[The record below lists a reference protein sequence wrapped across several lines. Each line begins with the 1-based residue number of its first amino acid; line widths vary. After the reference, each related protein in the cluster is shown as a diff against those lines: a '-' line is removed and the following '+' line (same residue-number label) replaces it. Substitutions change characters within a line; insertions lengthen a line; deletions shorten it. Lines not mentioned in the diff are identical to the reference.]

1 MAANTP
7 PKPHTEGMEW
17 TNTKTGIKY
26 QFSGGGWR
34 AVSSE
39 ASEEV
44 AEAINNIDLQ
54 KVLDNGN
61 VADKALAIQTDNG
74 VSVLEDQALR
84 ITHKNNPYIRLVD
97 EADFDSMELSLQSD
111 HAHIDLSSSDDE
123 LHFKFAGTEKI
134 TFTNTEAKFQEQV
147 IIHTPSNVEQPFI
160 IKGTSFT
167 GTANSNVLFAQNV
180 SSPAS
185 RTAIRYRGIIDN
197 DYDLANKKY
206 VDDQASTPEFHR
218 LMWDP
223 TIRDFNGYK
232 ENQPASV
239 GQFCSMTGAAS
250 GVVWYYISDTD
261 LDGRIIRLPTATT
274 TTSPKGFEI
283 EIYFQRDVSDY
294 LKTITPD
301 VYADGKE
308 YKKRLCIQQNKRP
321 TGAVAGTLV
330 AFPWF
335 EANASEAANFD
346 NEVWQGKREIFIKVK

>member
-1 MAANTP
+1 MA
-7 PKPHTEGMEW
+7 
-17 TNTKTGIKY
+17 
-26 QFSGGGWR
+26 WR

-97 EADFDSMELSLQSD
+97 EADFESIELSLQSD

-123 LHFKFAGTEKI
+123 LHFKFAGSEKI

-147 IIHTPSNVEQPFI
+147 IIHTSSNVEQPFI

-167 GTANSNVLFAQNV
+167 GTANSNVLFVQNV
-180 SSPAS
+180 SSPVS
-185 RTAIRYRGIIDN
+185 RTSVRYRGLIDH

-223 TIRDFNGYK
+223 TIRDFNSYK

-261 LDGRIIRLPTATT
+261 LDGRIIRLPTVTT

-321 TGAVAGTLV
+321 TGAVTGALV

-335 EANASEAANFD
+335 EANASETANFD

>member
-1 MAANTP
+1 M
-7 PKPHTEGMEW
+7 
-17 TNTKTGIKY
+17 
-26 QFSGGGWR
+26 
-34 AVSSE
+34 
-39 ASEEV
+39 
-44 AEAINNIDLQ
+44 
-54 KVLDNGN
+54 LDNGN
-61 VADKALAIQTDNG
+61 VADKAIAIQTDNG

-123 LHFKFAGTEKI
+123 LHFKFAGNEKI

-160 IKGTSFT
+160 IRGTSFT

-185 RTAIRYRGIIDN
+185 RTAIRYRGIIDH

-206 VDDQASTPEFHR
+206 VDNQASTPEFHR

-239 GQFCSMTGAAS
+239 GQFCSMTGAVS

-274 TTSPKGFEI
+274 TSSPASRTAVRYRGIIDHDYDLANKKYVDDQASTPEFHRLMWDPTI
-283 EIYFQRDVSDY
+283 RDFN
-294 LKTITPD
+294 
-301 VYADGKE
+301 G
-308 YKKRLCIQQNKRP
+308 YKQNQP
-321 TGAVAGTLV
+321 ASVGQFCSMTGA
-330 AFPWF
+330 
-335 EANASEAANFD
+335 ASGV
-346 NEVWQGKREIFIKVK
+346 VWY